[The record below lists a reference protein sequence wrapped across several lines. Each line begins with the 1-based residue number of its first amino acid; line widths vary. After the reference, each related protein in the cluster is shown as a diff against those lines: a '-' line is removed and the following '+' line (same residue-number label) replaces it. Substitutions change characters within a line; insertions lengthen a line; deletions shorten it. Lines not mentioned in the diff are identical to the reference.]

1 MRTPAL
7 LLKFAAKAL
16 VNAVGAGIPGIVG
29 EFAVEVLPEVAQD
42 IWDWWGETR
51 SETERQAEVEALAQ
65 APADE
70 VRQAVAAVVD
80 EIAADAA
87 PAVREALESY
97 LGKLPENIREAL
109 ARPDD
114 PTGTT
119 IPADHPLH
127 DARDLL
133 ALLGGGGR
141 LAVPR
146 GVPRSEAKTLPPAP
160 VVRAPDG
167 ERAAVGRITLTITEG
182 PHAGERFTFAGH
194 DTFLVGRGSQA
205 HFRLSPQDK
214 FFSRIHFMVEV
225 NPPHC
230 RLLDMGSR
238 NGTYVN
244 GARVEAPLD
253 LHAGDCIKAGHT
265 LLRVAIEAS
274 TPTPPP
280 RAVAAPVAA
289 PVTVPAAASKA
300 PLLRDTSSSGARP
313 RPAAPTLRP
322 SAPLTALPGS
332 ANSACPGCAGPLAT
346 AEAICSACMKQ
357 SRRLAQ
363 PIDGY
368 QIIRELGRGSMGVV
382 SLAVDQADGRVVAL
396 KTITPAMAG
405 SASQVARFL
414 REARILEQLDHPH
427 IVAFRA
433 MGESDGQL
441 YFAMDFIHGTDAAKL
456 LKAEGPLKVGR
467 AVRLICQTLEALAY
481 AHGKGFVHRDI
492 KPANVLVTDEPQGE
506 VARLAD
512 FGLARVYQA
521 SQLSGLSMTGDVG
534 GTVAFMAPEQITSY
548 RESKPAVDLY
558 ASAAALYNLLTG
570 KLVFDLP
577 NNRQQRLLMILQEE
591 PVPIRKRR
599 AGLPVDLA
607 DIIHKALAKQPK
619 DRFRNVQEFRKALV
633 PFRKA

>member
-1 MRTPAL
+1 
-7 LLKFAAKAL
+7 
-16 VNAVGAGIPGIVG
+16 
-29 EFAVEVLPEVAQD
+29 
-42 IWDWWGETR
+42 
-51 SETERQAEVEALAQ
+51 
-65 APADE
+65 
-70 VRQAVAAVVD
+70 
-80 EIAADAA
+80 
-87 PAVREALESY
+87 
-97 LGKLPENIREAL
+97 
-109 ARPDD
+109 
-114 PTGTT
+114 
-119 IPADHPLH
+119 
-127 DARDLL
+127 
-133 ALLGGGGR
+133 
-141 LAVPR
+141 
-146 GVPRSEAKTLPPAP
+146 
-160 VVRAPDG
+160 
-167 ERAAVGRITLTITEG
+167 
-182 PHAGERFTFAGH
+182 
-194 DTFLVGRGSQA
+194 
-205 HFRLSPQDK
+205 
-214 FFSRIHFMVEV
+214 
-225 NPPHC
+225 
-230 RLLDMGSR
+230 
-238 NGTYVN
+238 
-244 GARVEAPLD
+244 
-253 LHAGDCIKAGHT
+253 
-265 LLRVAIEAS
+265 
-274 TPTPPP
+274 
-280 RAVAAPVAA
+280 
-289 PVTVPAAASKA
+289 
-300 PLLRDTSSSGARP
+300 
-313 RPAAPTLRP
+313 
-322 SAPLTALPGS
+322 
-332 ANSACPGCAGPLAT
+332 
-346 AEAICSACMKQ
+346 MKQ

-382 SLAVDQADGRVVAL
+382 SLAVDQADGRVVAI

-577 NNRQQRLLMILQEE
+577 NNRQQRLLMILQEG